1 MSKKKSKNLNLTEKN
16 RNLPVPANSL
26 ERYLTEI
33 SNYEILSREEETK
46 CAQEYRESKDVES
59 ARRLITANLKF
70 VVKIAMEY
78 KNYGLNLMDMIQEG
92 NLGLMQAV
100 TKFDPTK
107 RYRLISYGVW
117 WIRAYIQ
124 NFIMK
129 NWSLVKIGTTQGQR
143 KLFYKIRSAKSLYNA
158 GELSLEEYYAKL
170 SSDLKVSIK
179 EIKEMDQRMGG
190 KDYSLDEEL
199 KPGEKQTKVEFISS
213 GSENQEDLVI
223 KEEQKRDLQ
232 SGLEEA
238 IKTLN
243 ERERYII
250 ENRLLSEKQETLE
263 KIGVEFDIS
272 RERVR
277 QIEKVA
283 IKKIKK
289 ILIKNGITADF

>member
-1 MSKKKSKNLNLTEKN
+1 MSKEKIKEKKINK
-16 RNLPVPANSL
+16 NLPVPANSL
-26 ERYLTEI
+26 EKYLTEI
-33 SNYEILSREEETK
+33 SNYEILSREEEAK
-46 CAQEYRESKDVES
+46 YAQEYRDSGDLQS
-59 ARRLITANLKF
+59 ARKLITANLKF

-78 KNYGLNLMDMIQEG
+78 RNYGLNLMDVIQEG

-143 KLFYKIRSAKSLYNA
+143 KLFYKIRSAKSLYNS
-158 GELSLEEYYAKL
+158 GNLSLEEYYQKL
-170 SSDLKVSIK
+170 SMDLKVSIK

-190 KDYSLDEEL
+190 KDYSLDEEI
-199 KPGEKQTKVEFISS
+199 KSEEKQTRIEFLPS
-213 GSENQEDLVI
+213 GADSQEDIVI
-223 KEEQKRDLQ
+223 ESEQRKE
-232 SGLEEA
+232 LESSLKEA
-238 IKTLN
+238 IETLN
-243 ERERYII
+243 ERESFII
-250 ENRLLSEKQETLE
+250 KNRLLSDQQVTLE
-263 KIGVEFDIS
+263 KLGKKFKIS

-277 QIEKVA
+277 QIEKTA

-289 ILIKNGITADF
+289 ILLKNGITADF

>member
-143 KLFYKIRSAKSLYNA
+143 SN
-158 GELSLEEYYAKL
+158 
-170 SSDLKVSIK
+170 LKVSIK

-213 GSENQEDLVI
+213 SSENQEDLVI

-238 IKTLN
+238 IETLN

>member
-1 MSKKKSKNLNLTEKN
+1 MSKEKIKEKKINK
-16 RNLPVPANSL
+16 NLPVPANSL
-26 ERYLTEI
+26 EKYLTEI
-33 SNYEILSREEETK
+33 SNYEILSREEEAK
-46 CAQEYRESKDVES
+46 YAQEYRDSGDLQS
-59 ARRLITANLKF
+59 ARKLITANLKF

-78 KNYGLNLMDMIQEG
+78 RNYGLNLMDVIQEG

-143 KLFYKIRSAKSLYNA
+143 KLFYKIRSAKSLYTSGN
-158 GELSLEEYYAKL
+158 LSLEEYYQKL
-170 SSDLKVSIK
+170 STDLKVSIK

-190 KDYSLDEEL
+190 KDYSLDEEI
-199 KPGEKQTKVEFISS
+199 KSEEKQTRIEFLPS
-213 GSENQEDLVI
+213 GADSQEDIVI
-223 KEEQKRDLQ
+223 ESQQRKE
-232 SGLEEA
+232 LESSLKEA
-238 IKTLN
+238 IETLN
-243 ERERYII
+243 ERESFII
-250 ENRLLSEKQETLE
+250 KNRLLSDQQVTLE
-263 KIGVEFDIS
+263 KLGKKFKIS

-277 QIEKVA
+277 QIEKTA

-289 ILIKNGITADF
+289 ILLKNGITADF

>member
-1 MSKKKSKNLNLTEKN
+1 
-16 RNLPVPANSL
+16 
-26 ERYLTEI
+26 
-33 SNYEILSREEETK
+33 
-46 CAQEYRESKDVES
+46 
-59 ARRLITANLKF
+59 

-158 GELSLEEYYAKL
+158 GGLSLEEYYAKL

>member
-158 GELSLEEYYAKL
+158 GGLSLEEYYAKL

-213 GSENQEDLVI
+213 SSENQEDLVI

-238 IKTLN
+238 IETLN

>member
-1 MSKKKSKNLNLTEKN
+1 MSKEKIKEKKMNK
-16 RNLPVPANSL
+16 NLPVPANSL
-26 ERYLTEI
+26 EKYWTEI
-33 SNYEILSREEETK
+33 SNYEILSREEEAK
-46 CAQEYRESKDVES
+46 YAQEYRDSGDLQS
-59 ARRLITANLKF
+59 ARKLITANLKF

-78 KNYGLNLMDMIQEG
+78 RNYGLNLMDVIQEG

-143 KLFYKIRSAKSLYNA
+143 KLFYKIRSAKSLYNS
-158 GELSLEEYYAKL
+158 GNLSLEEYYQKL
-170 SSDLKVSIK
+170 STDLKVSIK

-190 KDYSLDEEL
+190 KDYSLDEEI
-199 KPGEKQTKVEFISS
+199 KSEEKQTRIEFLPS
-213 GSENQEDLVI
+213 GADSQEDIVI
-223 KEEQKRDLQ
+223 ESQQRKE
-232 SGLEEA
+232 LESSLKEA
-238 IKTLN
+238 IETLN
-243 ERERYII
+243 ERESFII
-250 ENRLLSEKQETLE
+250 KNRLLSDQQVTLE
-263 KIGVEFDIS
+263 KLGKKFKIS

-277 QIEKVA
+277 QIEKTA

-289 ILIKNGITADF
+289 IIIKKEIKDNI

>member
-1 MSKKKSKNLNLTEKN
+1 MSKEKIKEKKINK
-16 RNLPVPANSL
+16 NLPVPANSL
-26 ERYLTEI
+26 EKYLTEI
-33 SNYEILSREEETK
+33 SNYEILSREEEAK
-46 CAQEYRESKDVES
+46 YAQEYRDSGDLQS
-59 ARRLITANLKF
+59 ARKLITANLKF

-78 KNYGLNLMDMIQEG
+78 RNYGLNLMDVIQEG

-143 KLFYKIRSAKSLYNA
+143 KLFYKIRSAKSLYNS
-158 GELSLEEYYAKL
+158 GNLSLEEYYQKL
-170 SSDLKVSIK
+170 STDLKVSIK

-190 KDYSLDEEL
+190 KDYSLDEEI
-199 KPGEKQTKVEFISS
+199 KSEEKQTRIEFLPS
-213 GSENQEDLVI
+213 GADSQEDIVI
-223 KEEQKRDLQ
+223 ESEQRKE
-232 SGLEEA
+232 LESSLKEA
-238 IKTLN
+238 IETLN
-243 ERERYII
+243 ERESFII
-250 ENRLLSEKQETLE
+250 KNRLLSDNQVTLE
-263 KIGVEFDIS
+263 KLGKKFKIS

-277 QIEKVA
+277 QIEKTA

-289 ILIKNGITADF
+289 ILLKNGITADF

>member
-1 MSKKKSKNLNLTEKN
+1 MSKEKIKEKKINK
-16 RNLPVPANSL
+16 NLPVPANSL
-26 ERYLTEI
+26 EKYLTEI
-33 SNYEILSREEETK
+33 SNYEILSREEEAK
-46 CAQEYRESKDVES
+46 YAQEYRDSGDLQS
-59 ARRLITANLKF
+59 ARKLITANLKF

-78 KNYGLNLMDMIQEG
+78 RNYGLNLMDVIQEG

-143 KLFYKIRSAKSLYNA
+143 KLFYKIRSAKSLYNS
-158 GELSLEEYYAKL
+158 GNLSLEEYYQKL
-170 SSDLKVSIK
+170 SMDLKVSIK

-190 KDYSLDEEL
+190 KDYSLDEEI
-199 KPGEKQTKVEFISS
+199 KSEEKQTRIEFLPS
-213 GSENQEDLVI
+213 GADSQEDIVI
-223 KEEQKRDLQ
+223 ESEQRKE
-232 SGLEEA
+232 LESSLKEA
-238 IKTLN
+238 IETLN
-243 ERERYII
+243 ERESFII
-250 ENRLLSEKQETLE
+250 KNRLLSDKQVTLE
-263 KIGVEFDIS
+263 KLGKKFKIS

-277 QIEKVA
+277 QIEKTA

-289 ILIKNGITADF
+289 ILLKNGITADF

>member
-59 ARRLITANLKF
+59 ARKLITANLKF

-199 KPGEKQTKVEFISS
+199 KPGEKQTKVEFLSS
-213 GSENQEDLVI
+213 SSENQEDLVI
-223 KEEQKRDLQ
+223 KEEQRRDLQ

-238 IKTLN
+238 IETLN
-243 ERERYII
+243 EREKYII

>member
-1 MSKKKSKNLNLTEKN
+1 M
-16 RNLPVPANSL
+16 PVPANSL
-26 ERYLTEI
+26 EKYLTEI
-33 SNYEILSREEETK
+33 SNYEILSREEEAK
-46 CAQEYRESKDVES
+46 YAQEYRDSGDLQS
-59 ARRLITANLKF
+59 ARKLITANLKF

-78 KNYGLNLMDMIQEG
+78 RNYGLNLMDVIQEG

-143 KLFYKIRSAKSLYNA
+143 KLFYKIRSAKSLYNS
-158 GELSLEEYYAKL
+158 GNLSLEEYYQKL
-170 SSDLKVSIK
+170 STDLKVSIK

-190 KDYSLDEEL
+190 KDYSLDEEI
-199 KPGEKQTKVEFISS
+199 KSEEKQTKIEFLPS
-213 GSENQEDLVI
+213 GADSQEDIVI
-223 KEEQKRDLQ
+223 ESQQRKE
-232 SGLEEA
+232 LESSLKEA
-238 IKTLN
+238 IETLN
-243 ERERYII
+243 ERESFII
-250 ENRLLSEKQETLE
+250 KNRLLSDQQVTLE
-263 KIGVEFDIS
+263 KLGKKFKIS

-277 QIEKVA
+277 QIEKTA

-289 ILIKNGITADF
+289 ILLKNGITADF

>member
-1 MSKKKSKNLNLTEKN
+1 MSKEKIKEKKINK
-16 RNLPVPANSL
+16 NLPVPANSL
-26 ERYLTEI
+26 EKYLTEI
-33 SNYEILSREEETK
+33 SNYEILSREEEAK
-46 CAQEYRESKDVES
+46 YAQEYRDSGDLQS
-59 ARRLITANLKF
+59 ARKLITANLKF

-78 KNYGLNLMDMIQEG
+78 RNYGLNLMDVNQEG

-143 KLFYKIRSAKSLYNA
+143 KLFYKIRSAKSLYNS
-158 GELSLEEYYAKL
+158 GNLSLEEYYQKL
-170 SSDLKVSIK
+170 STDLKVSIK

-190 KDYSLDEEL
+190 KDYSLDEEI
-199 KPGEKQTKVEFISS
+199 KSEEKQTRIEFLPS
-213 GSENQEDLVI
+213 GADSQEDIVI
-223 KEEQKRDLQ
+223 ESEQRKE
-232 SGLEEA
+232 LESSLKEA
-238 IKTLN
+238 IETLN
-243 ERERYII
+243 ERESFII
-250 ENRLLSEKQETLE
+250 KNRLLSDKQVTLE
-263 KIGVEFDIS
+263 KLGKKFKIS

-277 QIEKVA
+277 QIEKTA

-289 ILIKNGITADF
+289 ILLKNGITADF

>member
-1 MSKKKSKNLNLTEKN
+1 MSKEKIKEKKINK
-16 RNLPVPANSL
+16 NLPVPANSL
-26 ERYLTEI
+26 EKYLTEI
-33 SNYEILSREEETK
+33 SNYEILSREEEAK
-46 CAQEYRESKDVES
+46 YAQEYRDSGDLQS
-59 ARRLITANLKF
+59 ARKLITANLKF

-78 KNYGLNLMDMIQEG
+78 RNYGLNLMDVIQEG

-143 KLFYKIRSAKSLYNA
+143 KLFYKIRSAKSLYNS
-158 GELSLEEYYAKL
+158 GNLSLEEYYQKL

-190 KDYSLDEEL
+190 KDYSLDEEI
-199 KPGEKQTKVEFISS
+199 KSEEKQTRIEFLPS
-213 GSENQEDLVI
+213 GADSQEDIVI
-223 KEEQKRDLQ
+223 ESEQRKE
-232 SGLEEA
+232 LESSLKEA
-238 IKTLN
+238 IETLN
-243 ERERYII
+243 ERESFII
-250 ENRLLSEKQETLE
+250 KNRLLSDKQVTLE
-263 KIGVEFDIS
+263 KLGKKFKIS

-277 QIEKVA
+277 QIEKTA

-289 ILIKNGITADF
+289 ILLKNGITADF

>member
-1 MSKKKSKNLNLTEKN
+1 MSKEKIKEKKINK
-16 RNLPVPANSL
+16 NLPVPANSL
-26 ERYLTEI
+26 EKYLTEI
-33 SNYEILSREEETK
+33 SNYEILSREEEAK
-46 CAQEYRESKDVES
+46 YAQEYRDSGDLQS
-59 ARRLITANLKF
+59 ARKLITANLKF

-78 KNYGLNLMDMIQEG
+78 RNYGLNLMDVIQEG

-143 KLFYKIRSAKSLYNA
+143 KLFYKIRSAKSLYNS
-158 GELSLEEYYAKL
+158 GNLSLEEYYQKL
-170 SSDLKVSIK
+170 STDIKVSIK

-190 KDYSLDEEL
+190 KDYSLDEEI
-199 KPGEKQTKVEFISS
+199 KSEEKQTRIEFLPS
-213 GSENQEDLVI
+213 GADSQEDIVI
-223 KEEQKRDLQ
+223 ESQQRKE
-232 SGLEEA
+232 LESSLKEA
-238 IKTLN
+238 IETLN
-243 ERERYII
+243 ERESFII
-250 ENRLLSEKQETLE
+250 KNRLLSDQQVTLE
-263 KIGVEFDIS
+263 KLGKKFKIS

-277 QIEKVA
+277 QIEKTA

-289 ILIKNGITADF
+289 ILLKNGITADF

>member
-1 MSKKKSKNLNLTEKN
+1 MRKNNSKLKSNNK
-16 RNLPVPANSL
+16 NLPVPANSL
-26 ERYLTEI
+26 EKYLTEI
-33 SNYEILSREEETK
+33 SNYEILSREEEAK
-46 CAQEYRESKDVES
+46 YAKEYRDSGNRES
-59 ARRLITANLKF
+59 ARKLITANLKF

-78 KNYGLNLMDMIQEG
+78 KNYGLNLMDVIQEG

-143 KLFYKIRSAKSLYNA
+143 KLFYKIRSAKSLYNS
-158 GELSLEEYYAKL
+158 GDLSLEEYYSKL

-190 KDYSLDEEL
+190 KDYSLDDEI
-199 KPGEKQTKVEFISS
+199 KTDEKQTKIDFLPSVSQSQEEIIIEDQQKKELESS
-213 GSENQEDLVI
+213 L
-223 KEEQKRDLQ
+223 K
-232 SGLEEA
+232 EA
-238 IKTLN
+238 IQTLN
-243 ERERYII
+243 EREAYII
-250 ENRLLSEKQETLE
+250 NNRLLCDKQITLE
-263 KIGVEFDIS
+263 KLGEKFKIS

-277 QIEKVA
+277 QIEKTA

-289 ILIKNGITADF
+289 ILVKNGITADF

>member
-1 MSKKKSKNLNLTEKN
+1 MSKEKIKEKKINK
-16 RNLPVPANSL
+16 NLPVPANSL
-26 ERYLTEI
+26 EKYLTEI
-33 SNYEILSREEETK
+33 SNYEILSREEEAK
-46 CAQEYRESKDVES
+46 YAQEYRDSGDLQS
-59 ARRLITANLKF
+59 ARKLITANLKF

-78 KNYGLNLMDMIQEG
+78 RNYGLNLMDVIQEG

-143 KLFYKIRSAKSLYNA
+143 KLFYKIRSAKSLYNS
-158 GELSLEEYYAKL
+158 GNLSLEEYYQKL
-170 SSDLKVSIK
+170 SMDLKVSIK

-190 KDYSLDEEL
+190 KDYSLDEEI
-199 KPGEKQTKVEFISS
+199 KSEEKQTRIEFLPS
-213 GSENQEDLVI
+213 GADSQEDIVI
-223 KEEQKRDLQ
+223 ESEQRKE
-232 SGLEEA
+232 LESSLKEA
-238 IKTLN
+238 IETLN
-243 ERERYII
+243 ERESFII
-250 ENRLLSEKQETLE
+250 KNRLLSDKQVTLE
-263 KIGVEFDIS
+263 KLGKKFKIS

-277 QIEKVA
+277 QIEKTA

-289 ILIKNGITADF
+289 ILLKNGITAEF

>member
-1 MSKKKSKNLNLTEKN
+1 MSKEKIKEKKINK
-16 RNLPVPANSL
+16 NLPVPANSL
-26 ERYLTEI
+26 EKYLTEI
-33 SNYEILSREEETK
+33 SNYEILSREEEAK
-46 CAQEYRESKDVES
+46 YAQEYRDSCDLQS
-59 ARRLITANLKF
+59 ARKLITANLKF

-78 KNYGLNLMDMIQEG
+78 RNYGLNLMDVIQEG

-143 KLFYKIRSAKSLYNA
+143 KLFYKIRSAKSLYNS
-158 GELSLEEYYAKL
+158 GNLSLEEYYQKL
-170 SSDLKVSIK
+170 SMDLKVSIK

-190 KDYSLDEEL
+190 KDYSLDEEI
-199 KPGEKQTKVEFISS
+199 KSEEKQTRIEFLPS
-213 GSENQEDLVI
+213 GADSQEDIVI
-223 KEEQKRDLQ
+223 ESQQRKE
-232 SGLEEA
+232 LESSLKEA
-238 IKTLN
+238 IETLN
-243 ERERYII
+243 ERESFII
-250 ENRLLSEKQETLE
+250 KNRLLSDKQVTLE
-263 KIGVEFDIS
+263 KLGKKFKIS

-277 QIEKVA
+277 QIEKTA

-289 ILIKNGITADF
+289 ILLKNGITADF

>member
-1 MSKKKSKNLNLTEKN
+1 MSKEKIKEKKINK
-16 RNLPVPANSL
+16 NLPVPANSL
-26 ERYLTEI
+26 EKYLTEI
-33 SNYEILSREEETK
+33 SNYEILSREEEAK
-46 CAQEYRESKDVES
+46 YAQEYRDSGDLQS
-59 ARRLITANLKF
+59 ARKLITANLKF

-78 KNYGLNLMDMIQEG
+78 RNYGLNLMDVIQEG

-143 KLFYKIRSAKSLYNA
+143 KLFYKIRSAKSLYNS
-158 GELSLEEYYAKL
+158 GNLSLEEYYQKL
-170 SSDLKVSIK
+170 STDLKVSIK

-190 KDYSLDEEL
+190 KDYSLDEEI
-199 KPGEKQTKVEFISS
+199 KSEEKQTKIEFLPS
-213 GSENQEDLVI
+213 GADSQEDIVI
-223 KEEQKRDLQ
+223 ESQQRKE
-232 SGLEEA
+232 LESSLKEA
-238 IKTLN
+238 IETLN
-243 ERERYII
+243 ERESFII
-250 ENRLLSEKQETLE
+250 KNRLLSDQQVTLE
-263 KIGVEFDIS
+263 KLGKKFKIS

-277 QIEKVA
+277 QIEKTA

-289 ILIKNGITADF
+289 ILLKNGITADF

>member
-1 MSKKKSKNLNLTEKN
+1 MGKKKSKNLNLTEKN

-59 ARRLITANLKF
+59 ARKLITANLKF

-199 KPGEKQTKVEFISS
+199 KPGEKQTKVEFLSS
-213 GSENQEDLVI
+213 SSENQEDLVI
-223 KEEQKRDLQ
+223 KEEQRRDLQ

-238 IKTLN
+238 IETLN

>member
-1 MSKKKSKNLNLTEKN
+1 MRKNNNKLKN
-16 RNLPVPANSL
+16 NNKNLPVPANSL
-26 ERYLTEI
+26 EKYLTEI
-33 SNYEILSREEETK
+33 SNYKILSREEEAK
-46 CAQEYRESKDVES
+46 YAQEYRDSGNLES
-59 ARRLITANLKF
+59 ARKLITANLKF

-78 KNYGLNLMDMIQEG
+78 KNYGLNLMDVIQEG

-143 KLFYKIRSAKSLYNA
+143 KLFYKIRSAKSLYNS
-158 GELSLEEYYAKL
+158 GDLSLEEYYSKL
-170 SSDLKVSIK
+170 SRDLKVSIK

-190 KDYSLDEEL
+190 KDYSLDDEI
-199 KPGEKQTKVEFISS
+199 KANEKQTKIDFLPS
-213 GSENQEDLVI
+213 GSQSQEDI
-223 KEEQKRDLQ
+223 IIEGQQKKE
-232 SGLEEA
+232 LESSLKEA
-238 IKTLN
+238 IETLN
-243 ERERYII
+243 EREAYII
-250 ENRLLSEKQETLE
+250 KNRLLSDKQVTLE
-263 KIGVEFDIS
+263 KLGEKFKIS

-277 QIEKVA
+277 QIEKSA

-289 ILIKNGITADF
+289 ILVKNGITADF